1 MAKVLTDL
9 KSVPPD
15 DAGLKP
21 ADTIVFLHD
30 HTLDMSSCM
39 DVTILDQYPTMIT
52 LLGAPMDYSMFYYPA
67 FMENDSDAAPLERYN
82 VDRNLVGAIAY
93 HKMVLMLCHIHSE
106 CAVLPHCF
114 TTVCKT
120 LISLILHLGD
130 GIDITDTKP
139 NITIET
145 AEEAVGLMYMKMKD
159 SFGRMKKHESGVIAK
174 KRQ

>member
-39 DVTILDQYPTMIT
+39 DVPGWVKKLVKQQTILDWYPTMIT

-93 HKMVLMLCHIHSE
+93 HKMVLMPCHIHSE
-106 CAVLPHCF
+106 C
-114 TTVCKT
+114 
-120 LISLILHLGD
+120 SLIASQLFARL
-130 GIDITDTKP
+130 P
-139 NITIET
+139 
-145 AEEAVGLMYMKMKD
+145 YP
-159 SFGRMKKHESGVIAK
+159 
-174 KRQ
+174 